1 MQHPCSVAP
10 FVAVADIY
18 GALISRRCYKEPYSH
33 ALATTLMTE
42 MRGSTFDPSVLDAF
56 FRIEGEIKEIAAL
69 YRDESEHSG
78 IQPLERDAYERQVC
92 AVPRGTTT
100 ASLNAKAHRAG

>member
-10 FVAVADIY
+10 FVAVGDIY

-56 FRIEGEIKEIAAL
+56 F
-69 YRDESEHSG
+69 
-78 IQPLERDAYERQVC
+78 
-92 AVPRGTTT
+92 
-100 ASLNAKAHRAG
+100 